1 MSAEAVRA
9 DTVASRKLET
19 GEGALT
25 LPRYRRVVVKL
36 SGEALS
42 GAAATGVDPASL
54 ARVADE
60 VLSVHNLGVQV
71 AVVVGGGNY
80 FRGRMAEGWG
90 ISRAEADNIG
100 MLGTVMNALMLRGAL
115 TARTDADIR
124 VMTAMPIHSVAEPFI
139 RLKAMHHLDRGFVVV
154 LAGGIGQPYVTTDYP
169 AVQRALEL
177 EADALLVAKHG
188 VDGVYDS
195 DPKHNPNA
203 VRFTNL
209 TYEEALAADI
219 RIMDTSAFVLANEQ
233 SLTMHVFD
241 VAAVGVMKSICEGA
255 ELGTRITAK

>member
-1 MSAEAVRA
+1 M
-9 DTVASRKLET
+9 
-19 GEGALT
+19 
-25 LPRYRRVVVKL
+25 PRYRRVVVKL
-36 SGEALS
+36 SGEALAGS
-42 GAAATGVDPASL
+42 AGTGADPASL

-60 VLSVHNLGVQV
+60 VLSVHELGVEV

-80 FRGRMAEGWG
+80 FRGRMADGWG

-115 TARTDADIR
+115 TARTEADIR
-124 VMTAMPIHSVAEPFI
+124 VMTAVPIHSVAEPFI
-139 RLKAMHHLDRGFVVV
+139 RLRAVHHLERGMIVV

-177 EADALLVAKHG
+177 DADALLVAKHG
-188 VDGVYDS
+188 VDGVYDA
-195 DPKHNPNA
+195 DPKHHPDA
-203 VRFTNL
+203 KRYTSL
-209 TYEEALAADI
+209 TYDEALAAGV

-241 VAAVGVMKSICEGA
+241 VGAEGVMRGICEGL
-255 ELGTRITAK
+255 ELGTRITAKG

>member
-1 MSAEAVRA
+1 M
-9 DTVASRKLET
+9 
-19 GEGALT
+19 
-25 LPRYRRVVVKL
+25 PRYRRVVVKL
-36 SGEALS
+36 SGEALAGPAGT
-42 GAAATGVDPASL
+42 GADPASL

-60 VLSVHNLGVQV
+60 VLSVHELGVQV

-80 FRGRMAEGWG
+80 FRGRMADGWG

-124 VMTAMPIHSVAEPFI
+124 VMTAVPIHSVAEPFI
-139 RLKAMHHLDRGFVVV
+139 RLRAVHHLERGMIVV

-177 EADALLVAKHG
+177 DADALLVAKHG
-188 VDGVYDS
+188 VDGVYDA
-195 DPKHNPNA
+195 DPKHHPDA
-203 VRFTNL
+203 KRYTSL
-209 TYEEALAADI
+209 TYDEALAAGV

-241 VAAVGVMKSICEGA
+241 VGAVGVMRGICEGL
-255 ELGTRITAK
+255 ELGTKISVKG

>member
-1 MSAEAVRA
+1 
-9 DTVASRKLET
+9 
-19 GEGALT
+19 

-36 SGEALS
+36 SGEALAGPAGT
-42 GAAATGVDPASL
+42 GADPASL

-60 VLSVHNLGVQV
+60 VLSVHELGVQV

-80 FRGRMAEGWG
+80 FRGRMADGWG

-115 TARTDADIR
+115 TARTEADVR
-124 VMTAMPIHSVAEPFI
+124 VMTAVPIHSVAEPFI
-139 RLKAMHHLDRGFVVV
+139 RLRAVHHLERGMIVV

-177 EADALLVAKHG
+177 DADALLVAKHG
-188 VDGVYDS
+188 VDGVYDA
-195 DPKHNPNA
+195 DPKHHPDA
-203 VRFTNL
+203 KRYTSL
-209 TYEEALAADI
+209 TYDEAIAAGV

-241 VAAVGVMKSICEGA
+241 VGAEGVMRGICEGL
-255 ELGTRITAK
+255 ELGTRITAKG

>member
-1 MSAEAVRA
+1 
-9 DTVASRKLET
+9 
-19 GEGALT
+19 
-25 LPRYRRVVVKL
+25 VVVKL

-42 GAAATGVDPASL
+42 GASGSGVDPASL

-124 VMTAMPIHSVAEPFI
+124 VMTAVPIHSVAEPFI
-139 RLKAMHHLDRGFVVV
+139 RLKAMHHLDRGFIVV

-195 DPKHNPNA
+195 DPRQNPDA
-203 VRFTNL
+203 VRFTAL

-241 VAAVGVMKSICEGA
+241 VGAVGVMKSICEGA

>member
-1 MSAEAVRA
+1 M
-9 DTVASRKLET
+9 
-19 GEGALT
+19 T

-36 SGEALS
+36 SGEALAGAAGS
-42 GAAATGVDPASL
+42 GADPASL

-60 VLSVHNLGVQV
+60 LLSLHSLGVQV

-80 FRGRMAEGWG
+80 FRGRMADGWG

-124 VMTAMPIHSVAEPFI
+124 VMTAVPIHSVAEPFI
-139 RLKAMHHLDRGFVVV
+139 RLRAVHHLERGYIVI

-177 EADALLVAKHG
+177 DADSLLVAKHG

-195 DPKHNPNA
+195 DPRLNPDA
-203 VRFTNL
+203 VKYSTL
-209 TYEEALAADI
+209 TYEEALAAGV

-233 SLTMHVFD
+233 ALTMHVFD
-241 VAAVGVMKSICEGA
+241 VAAVGVMRSICEGDDG
-255 ELGTRITAK
+255 LGTRISAK

>member
-1 MSAEAVRA
+1 M
-9 DTVASRKLET
+9 ASRKPRLK
-19 GEGALT
+19 GGCT

-36 SGEALS
+36 SGEALAGAAGS
-42 GAAATGVDPASL
+42 GADPASL

-60 VLSVHNLGVQV
+60 VLSVHELGVEV

-80 FRGRMAEGWG
+80 FRGRMADGWG

-115 TARTDADIR
+115 TARTEADIR
-124 VMTAMPIHSVAEPFI
+124 VMTAVPIHSVAEPFI
-139 RLKAMHHLDRGFVVV
+139 RLRAVHHLERGMIVV

-195 DPKHNPNA
+195 DPKHNPDA
-203 VRFTNL
+203 KRYTTL
-209 TYEEALAADI
+209 TYDEAIATGV

-241 VAAVGVMKSICEGA
+241 VGARGVMRGICEGR
-255 ELGTRITAK
+255 ELGTRITAKG

>member
-1 MSAEAVRA
+1 
-9 DTVASRKLET
+9 
-19 GEGALT
+19 
-25 LPRYRRVVVKL
+25 VVVKL
-36 SGEALS
+36 SGEALAGVAGT
-42 GAAATGVDPASL
+42 GADPASL

-60 VLSVHNLGVQV
+60 VLSVHRLGVQV

-115 TARTDADIR
+115 TGRTDADVR
-124 VMTAMPIHSVAEPFI
+124 VMTAVPIHSVAEPFI
-139 RLKAMHHLDRGFVVV
+139 RLRAVHHLERGMIVV

-177 EADALLVAKHG
+177 DADALLVAKHG
-188 VDGVYDS
+188 VDGVYDA
-195 DPKHNPNA
+195 DPKHHPNA
-203 VRFTNL
+203 VRYTSL
-209 TYEEALAADI
+209 TYDEAIAAGV

-233 SLTMHVFD
+233 ALTMHVFD
-241 VAAVGVMKSICEGA
+241 VAARGVMSGICEGS
-255 ELGTRITAK
+255 ELGTRISVKPS

>member
-1 MSAEAVRA
+1 
-9 DTVASRKLET
+9 
-19 GEGALT
+19 

-36 SGEALS
+36 SGEALAGPAGT
-42 GAAATGVDPASL
+42 GADPASL

-60 VLSVHNLGVQV
+60 VLSVHELGVQV

-80 FRGRMAEGWG
+80 FRGRMADGWG

-115 TARTDADIR
+115 TARTEADVR
-124 VMTAMPIHSVAEPFI
+124 VMTAVPIHSVAEPFI
-139 RLKAMHHLDRGFVVV
+139 RLRAVHHLERGMIVV

-177 EADALLVAKHG
+177 DADALLVAKHG
-188 VDGVYDS
+188 VDGVYDA
-195 DPKHNPNA
+195 DPKHHPDA
-203 VRFTNL
+203 KRYTSL
-209 TYEEALAADI
+209 TYDEALAAGV
-219 RIMDTSAFVLANEQ
+219 RVMDTSAFVLANEQ

-241 VAAVGVMKSICEGA
+241 VGAEGVMRGICEGL
-255 ELGTRITAK
+255 ELGTRITAKG

>member
-1 MSAEAVRA
+1 
-9 DTVASRKLET
+9 
-19 GEGALT
+19 

-36 SGEALS
+36 SGEALAGVAGT
-42 GAAATGVDPASL
+42 GADPASL
-54 ARVADE
+54 ARVAEE
-60 VLSVHNLGVQV
+60 VLSVHRLGVQV

-115 TARTDADIR
+115 TGRTDADVR
-124 VMTAMPIHSVAEPFI
+124 VMTAVPIHSVAEPFI
-139 RLKAMHHLDRGFVVV
+139 RLRAVHHLERSMIVV

-177 EADALLVAKHG
+177 DADALLVAKHG
-188 VDGVYDS
+188 VDGVYDA
-195 DPKHNPNA
+195 DPKHHPDA
-203 VRFTNL
+203 VRYASL
-209 TYEEALAADI
+209 TYDEAIAAGV

-233 SLTMHVFD
+233 ALTMHVFD
-241 VAAVGVMKSICEGA
+241 VAARGVMSGICEGS
-255 ELGTRITAK
+255 ELGTRISVKG

>member
-1 MSAEAVRA
+1 
-9 DTVASRKLET
+9 
-19 GEGALT
+19 
-25 LPRYRRVVVKL
+25 LPRYSRVVVKL

-42 GAAATGVDPASL
+42 GASGTGVDPASL

-124 VMTAMPIHSVAEPFI
+124 VMTAVPIHSVAEPFI
-139 RLKAMHHLDRGFVVV
+139 RLKAMHHLDRNFIVV

-195 DPKHNPNA
+195 DPKHNPGA
-203 VRFTNL
+203 LRFTTL
-209 TYEEALAADI
+209 TYEEAIAADI

-233 SLTMHVFD
+233 ALTMHVFD
-241 VAAVGVMKSICEGA
+241 VAAVGVMKSICEGGDD
-255 ELGTRITAK
+255 GTRITAK

>member
-1 MSAEAVRA
+1 M
-9 DTVASRKLET
+9 
-19 GEGALT
+19 T

-36 SGEALS
+36 SGEALAGPAGT
-42 GAAATGVDPASL
+42 GADPASL
-54 ARVADE
+54 ARVANE
-60 VLSVHNLGVQV
+60 LLSLHQLGVEV

-115 TARTDADIR
+115 TARTDTDVR
-124 VMTAMPIHSVAEPFI
+124 VMTAVPIHSVAEPFI
-139 RLKAMHHLDRGFVVV
+139 RLRAVHHLDRGMIVL

-177 EADALLVAKHG
+177 DADALLVAKQG

-195 DPKHNPNA
+195 DPKINPDA
-203 VRFTNL
+203 VKFDTL
-209 TYEEALAADI
+209 TYDEAIAAGI
-219 RIMDTSAFVLANEQ
+219 RVMDTSAFVLANEQ
-233 SLTMHVFD
+233 GLTMHVFD
-241 VAAVGVMKSICEGA
+241 VAAHGVMRKICEGA
-255 ELGTRITAK
+255 DLGTKITRKH

>member
-1 MSAEAVRA
+1 M
-9 DTVASRKLET
+9 
-19 GEGALT
+19 
-25 LPRYRRVVVKL
+25 PRYRRVVVKL

-42 GAAATGVDPASL
+42 GVGGTGVDPASL

-60 VLSVHNLGVQV
+60 VLSVHDLGVQV

-80 FRGRMAEGWG
+80 FRGRMADGWG

-115 TARTDADIR
+115 TARTDTDVR
-124 VMTAMPIHSVAEPFI
+124 VMTAVPIHSVSEPFI
-139 RLKAMHHLDRGFVVV
+139 RLKALYHLERGFIVV

-177 EADALLVAKHG
+177 DADALLVAKHG

-195 DPKHNPNA
+195 DPRINPDA
-203 VRFTNL
+203 KRYTTL
-209 TYEEALAADI
+209 TYEEALSADI

-233 SLTMHVFD
+233 ALTMHVFD
-241 VAAVGVMKSICEGA
+241 VAAVGVMSRICEGA